1 MKRILLIAVLFIA
14 ATLSALGQTY
24 TLCEKW
30 VDCGNSG
37 QLLDPYY
44 SEGDSGLLSNTKM
57 ANMNPPTR
65 ANTRT
70 VFVKVKE
77 NSLTLTVLSRRV
89 HS

>member
-44 SEGDSGLLSNTKM
+44 SEGVTFKWNGNLKNGKADGFGI
-57 ANMNPPTR
+57 A
-65 ANTRT
+65 
-70 VFVKVKE
+70 VKYKNGE
-77 NSLTLTVLSRRV
+77 YESTYECE
-89 HS
+89 